1 MSQREQANHAMDLTD
16 EQWQILRKTL
26 PQPSRRGDP
35 RRTTAPAVVNAT
47 LHVVRSG
54 CAWRLS
60 QLENDDGIFGW
71 AQRRNL
77 VQRIHDSLHDK
88 IQRQEKRKAS
98 RSGAIFDSQTV
109 KTNEVGGERSYD
121 ADKEVNGRKRHIV
134 VNTLG
139 QILAVVV
146 RPANVRDYYGA
157 LLVFGV
163 LGQFKLWFHRL
174 EVIFADS
181 SYRRNH
187 LPETVRA
194 AFGWVL
200 LIVLRPVPN
209 NGFLVRPT
217 RWIVERTFG

>member
-1 MSQREQANHAMDLTD
+1 M
-16 EQWQILRKTL
+16 
-26 PQPSRRGDP
+26 
-35 RRTTAPAVVNAT
+35 
-47 LHVVRSG
+47 
-54 CAWRLS
+54 RLS
-60 QLENDDGIFGW
+60 TSCAAVAPGDFPNWKTIYGIFFGW
-71 AQRRNL
+71 RNDGTW
-77 VQRIHDSLHDK
+77 QRIHDSLRDK
-88 IQRQEKRKAS
+88 IRCQENRKAS
-98 RSGAIFDSQTV
+98 RSAAIIDIQAV